1 MNQVI
6 LPPEWTPQ
14 SAVQLTWPHKDTDWR
29 DNLDE
34 VTACFT
40 AIAKEII
47 KRETLLI
54 VCKNEQEVKA
64 QFKNMDFDRII
75 FREMETND
83 TWARDHGAI
92 SVIQNGRPVILDF
105 TFNGWGLKFAA
116 NWDNQ
121 ITRRLYET
129 DTFSPETGYLRLPLV
144 LEGGSIESD
153 GAGTILTTTKCLLS
167 PNRNESFSPKGIEL
181 FLKQTLG
188 ANRILWL
195 NNGQLAGD
203 DTDGHIDTLARFCDP
218 QTIAYVCCENP
229 EDEHYKSL
237 SAMKKELEDFRTVDG
252 KPYCLIPLPM
262 ADAVQEAGQRL
273 PATYANF
280 LIINGAVLMPVYD
293 SPQKDAVAAQQLQKA
308 FPDREI
314 VTINCLPLIRQG
326 GSLHCATMQFPKN
339 VL

>member
-14 SAVQLTWPHKDTDWR
+14 SAVQLTWPHEETDWK
-29 DNLDE
+29 DNLGE
-34 VTACFT
+34 VTACFA

-64 QFKNMDFDRII
+64 QIENVDFDRII
-75 FREMETND
+75 FREMATND

-92 SVIQNGRPVILDF
+92 TVIKDGRPVILDF

-116 NWDNQ
+116 HWDNQ
-121 ITRRLYET
+121 ITRKLYET
-129 DTFSPETGYLRLPLV
+129 DTFSPETGYLRLPQT

-153 GAGTILTTTKCLLS
+153 GAGTILTTTRCLLS
-167 PNRNESFSPKGIEL
+167 PNRNEPLSQEEIEL
-181 FLKQTLG
+181 FLKKTLG
-188 ANRILWL
+188 AERILWL

-218 QTIAYVCCENP
+218 QTIAYVCCDDT
-229 EDEHYKSL
+229 EDEHYEAL
-237 SAMKKELEDFRTVDG
+237 SAMKKELEDFRTVDS
-252 KPYCLIPLPM
+252 KPYRLIPLPM
-262 ADAVQEAGQRL
+262 AGAVYEDGQRL
-273 PATYANF
+273 PATYINF
-280 LIINGAVLMPVYD
+280 LIINGEVLMPAYD
-293 SPQKDAVAAQQLQKA
+293 SPQKDTIAAQQLQKA

-314 VTINCLPLIRQG
+314 VMINCLPLIRQG
-326 GSLHCATMQFPKN
+326 GSLHCLTMQFPVN